1 MTLTDDV
8 ARITGAVQARMERG
22 WIDGDPATITIRP
35 MMTRYRSYIVHFRG
49 VDGLHRWLVDATE
62 PGIVL
67 RSAVG
72 HKESEA
78 RADVLVGRVMR
89 LIKSRLTANVLRDEL
104 ARLQDA
110 ARHEGFDF
118 RAIYAVAAR
127 QCAGFH
133 MDLEDVMSEQPAI
146 AA

>member
-62 PGIVL
+62 PGIV
-67 RSAVG
+67 
-72 HKESEA
+72 E
-78 RADVLVGRVMR
+78 
-89 LIKSRLTANVLRDEL
+89 NVT
-104 ARLQDA
+104 
-110 ARHEGFDF
+110 GFIAHVSGF
-118 RAIYAVAAR
+118 CRF
-127 QCAGFH
+127 AGFIDDTAGEERLFRH
-133 MDLEDVMSEQPAI
+133 
-146 AA
+146 

>member
-1 MTLTDDV
+1 MTLTGDA
-8 ARITGAVQARMERG
+8 ARITDAVQARMERG

-35 MMTRYRSYIVHFRG
+35 MMTRYRSYIVHF
-49 VDGLHRWLVDATE
+49 
-62 PGIVL
+62 L

-89 LIKSRLTANVLRDEL
+89 LIKGRLTANVLRDEL

-133 MDLEDVMSEQPAI
+133 MDLEDVMSERPAI

>member
-1 MTLTDDV
+1 MVLTKDIE
-8 ARITGAVQARMERG
+8 RITGVIETRMERG
-22 WIDGDPATITIRP
+22 WIDGDPATIAIRP
-35 MMTRYRSYIVHFRG
+35 MMTRYRCYIVHFRSA
-49 VDGLHRWLVDATE
+49 DGRHRWLVDATE

-89 LIKSRLTANVLRDEL
+89 LLKSRLTANVLKEEL
-104 ARLQDA
+104 TRLQDA
-110 ARHEGFDF
+110 AGHEGFDF

-133 MDLEDVMSEQPAI
+133 LDLETVMSEQPAI

>member
-1 MTLTDDV
+1 MV
-8 ARITGAVQARMERG
+8 AGNFDSTGEVGTIYAKRLDGAPESITV
-22 WIDGDPATITIRP
+22 RP
-35 MMTRYRSYIVHFRG
+35 MMTGYRRYVVRFRSSA
-49 VDGLHRWLVDATE
+49 GLERWLVDASE

-72 HKESEA
+72 LKESEA

-89 LIKSRLTANVLRDEL
+89 LIKSRMMASVLREEMK
-104 ARLQDA
+104 RLQDA
-110 ARHEGFDF
+110 AHHEGFDF
-118 RAIYAVAAR
+118 RAIYAVAAN

-133 MDLEDVMSEQPAI
+133 MDLDAVMSAESAI